1 MQLTSFSASKYRS
14 IIKAHRLP
22 MSASTVLIGK
32 NNEGKSN
39 LLAGLSAAM
48 EVVEQL
54 ARVRIIKGRI
64 RGASLRRRRYNWERD
79 FPVSLQDSAPNGE
92 SVFRLRFKLDQAEQ
106 EDFQREVGSKISDE
120 LPVEI
125 RMGRSDPFFKVI
137 KQGPGS
143 KALNSQREKVA
154 EFIGGRVVFTY
165 IPAVRTAE
173 AAISVVRDMVARDLR
188 ALEKDPDYAA
198 AIAKITEL
206 QKPVLDSLGQVI
218 RESLQGF
225 MPSVQEVKVRLDEDD
240 RYRAIRRS
248 IDVVVD
254 DGTATSLG
262 RKGDGVQSLAAIG
275 LLRGTATEGRHLI
288 LGLEEPESHLHPSAI
303 HRLRGV
309 LRDLA
314 AEHQIVI
321 TTHSPVFADRVDVAS
336 NILVEASLAKPAT
349 SIDEIREALGVRASD
364 NLRHAEVVLVVE
376 GLSDVRILG
385 AVLAQESPVLASAL
399 SENTLVIDSIGGGGK
414 LGYKLSELRNAIT
427 EYHCF
432 LDNDDAGRS
441 AVTKAQADGLL
452 TPSEFHVTSPPG
464 GSDAE
469 LEDMLDAQVYRTEIE
484 QHFGV
489 KLVGKQWKGKG
500 KWSSRLKQTM
510 TAQGKTWSDNVEH
523 DAKRIVADAVV
534 EAPSEALNAARRG
547 PVDSLIRSLLE
558 KLPGGSS

>member
-54 ARVRIIKGRI
+54 AQVRMINGRI
-64 RGASLRRRRYNWERD
+64 RGTSLRRRRYNWERD
-79 FPVSLQDSAPNGE
+79 FPVQLQDSDPNGE
-92 SVFRLRFKLDQAEQ
+92 SVFRLRFNLDQAER
-106 EDFQREVGSKISDE
+106 EDFHKEVGSKISDE

-143 KALNSQREKVA
+143 KVLNSQREKVA
-154 EFIGGRVVFTY
+154 EFIGRRVVFTY

-188 ALEKDPDYAA
+188 ALERDPDYAA
-198 AIAKITEL
+198 AVAKITEL
-206 QKPVLDSLGQVI
+206 QGPVLDALGKKI
-218 RESLQGF
+218 SDSLQGF
-225 MPSVQEVKVRLDEDD
+225 MPSVKQVQVRLDEDD
-240 RYRAIRRS
+240 RYRAIRHS

-275 LLRGTATEGRHLI
+275 LLRGTATGGRHLI

-336 NILVEASLAKPAT
+336 NILVEASRAKPAS
-349 SIDEIREALGVRASD
+349 SIDQIREALGVRASD
-364 NLRHAEVVLVVE
+364 NLRHAELVLVVE

-385 AVLAQESPVLASAL
+385 AVLAHESPAIASAL
-399 SENTLVIDSIGGGGK
+399 AENTLVIDSIGGGGK

-441 AVTKAQADGLL
+441 AVTKAQSDGLL
-452 TPSEFHVTSPPG
+452 TPAEYHVTSPPG

-469 LEDMLDAQVYRTEIE
+469 LEDLLDSQAYRGEIE

-489 KLVGKQWKGKG
+489 KLVGKHWKGKG
-500 KWSSRLKQTM
+500 KWSDRLMKTI
-510 TAQGKTWSDNVEH
+510 TAQGKTWSVAVEH
-523 DAKRIVADAVV
+523 EAKRIVADAVV
-534 EAPSEALNAARRG
+534 REPSAVLNAARRG
-547 PVDSLIRSLLE
+547 PVDALIAGLVK
-558 KLPGGSS
+558 KLPGIC